1 MASTILQTSDQRSG
15 AASADGQPA
24 RDPATAR
31 GVISDALRAIMAG
44 DATAV
49 LAVVVD
55 ADGSTYAGAGGLALF
70 AQAGQSGWLSGGCLE
85 PAIATAAADCA
96 RAGCIGWMEIDTRDD
111 AALFSGAALGCRGR
125 LRIVLLPLTPQPAL
139 GGVLQAWL
147 EGGVALALRIG
158 SATSGAATDDGI
170 GDAAEATLDDGG
182 SPDRLQAPVALHW
195 HAGHTAATAMLPADA
210 MPWPAPRDGWSLHWP
225 APPEVAVF
233 GGGPESPVL
242 LPLLRALGWRTTL
255 VERRDR
261 WRGFG
266 ALADV
271 HRDETPA
278 RVLADGMRCDAA
290 LVMHH
295 AFEDDLGALSALAAH
310 EVGFIGL
317 LGPGRRRDDLF
328 SLLDPTARAA
338 LQPRLRSP
346 VGLRLGGQGPQAIAL
361 SIAAQ
366 LQAWRS
372 GE

>member
-1 MASTILQTSDQRSG
+1 MATTILQTSDQRSG

-31 GVISDALRAIMAG
+31 GVISDALRAIAAG
-44 DATAV
+44 DATGV
-49 LAVVVD
+49 LAVVLD

-85 PAIATAAADCA
+85 PAIAAAASECA
-96 RAGCIGWMEIDTRDD
+96 RDGRIGWMEIDTRDD

-125 LRIVLLPLTPQPAL
+125 LRIALLPLAPQPAL
-139 GGVLQAWL
+139 GGVLRAWL
-147 EGGVALALRIG
+147 AGGVALRLRIG
-158 SATSGAATDDGI
+158 SASLEGIVAAADPAVEQPDGVR
-170 GDAAEATLDDGG
+170 ARRVEA
-182 SPDRLQAPVALHW
+182 SRPPAVQW
-195 HAGHTAATAMLPADA
+195 HAGSASASATLPADA

-271 HRDETPA
+271 HRDDTPA
-278 RVLADGMRCDAA
+278 RVLADGLRCEAA

-295 AFEDDLGALSALAAH
+295 AFEDDLGALLALAAH